1 MYIIMLQIF
10 IITSNLPNL
19 PLLVAFTIYNNTLNN
34 KYLILRNINFVLKL
48 RNVQLE
54 SSRFFGN
61 IFGSFC

>member
-1 MYIIMLQIF
+1 MYIIMLQIC

-34 KYLILRNINFVLKL
+34 KYLILHNINFVLKL
-48 RNVQLE
+48 GNVQLE
-54 SSRFFGN
+54 SSRLFGN

>member
-1 MYIIMLQIF
+1 MYIMLQIF

-34 KYLILRNINFVLKL
+34 KYLTLRNINFVLKL
-48 RNVQLE
+48 GNVQLE

-61 IFGSFC
+61 IFGPLC